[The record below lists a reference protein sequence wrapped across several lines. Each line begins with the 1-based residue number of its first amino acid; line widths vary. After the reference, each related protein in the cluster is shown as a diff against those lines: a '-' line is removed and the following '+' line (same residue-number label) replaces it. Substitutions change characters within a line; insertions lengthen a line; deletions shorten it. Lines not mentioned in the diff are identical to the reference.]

1 MITNKDYVL
10 ISRQGIFVEG
20 KPADKYNDQPIANT
34 DYIEKLFIYP
44 DLREISEIRALQSD
58 TSGTVFESGNPRP
71 SKTGQYVW
79 MQVVTK
85 YGPSPWFFRADN
97 GNLKNT
103 ASLCAFQC
111 AWTIGQ
117 YPNWVNRL
125 VNAAKAAK
133 AAEKTKTDVASANSV
148 IVR

>member
-1 MITNKDYVL
+1 MTIKDYVL
-10 ISRQGIFVEG
+10 ISRQGIFVNG
-20 KPADKYNDQPIANT
+20 VPADKYNGQPIANK
-34 DYIEKLFIYP
+34 DYIEKLFKFS
-44 DLREISEIRALQSD
+44 DLRDISEIRALQSD
-58 TSGTVFESGNPRP
+58 TKGTVFESGNPNP

-79 MQVVTK
+79 IQVVTK
-85 YGPSPWFFRADN
+85 YGVSPWFFRVDN

-125 VNAAKAAK
+125 VNAAKAK
-133 AAEKTKTDVASANSV
+133 AATEKAKNAVADASN
-148 IVR
+148 IQVR

>member
-1 MITNKDYVL
+1 MTNKDYVL

-20 KPADKYNDQPIANT
+20 KPANEYNGQQIAKT
-34 DYIEKLFIYP
+34 DYIKKLFLYP
-44 DLREISEIRALQSD
+44 DLRTISEIHALQSD
-58 TSGTVFESGNPRP
+58 TKGTVFESGNPKP

-79 MQVVTK
+79 IQVVTP
-85 YGPSPWFFRADN
+85 YGVSPWFFRLDN

-125 VNAAKAAK
+125 INAAKATAN
-133 AAEKTKTDVASANSV
+133 AEKAKASANT
-148 IVR
+148 IGINVR